1 MTKLQDTALL
11 VARILMPIL
20 FIVAGWGKIN
30 GYTATA
36 GYMTSMGV
44 PSFFLP
50 LTILLEFGG
59 GLAILFGFF
68 TRTTALITAIFT
80 ILTALIFHTD
90 FCTGREP
97 DDVHEKPVHRW
108 RFLRSV
114 CFRPG
119 RIQHRPSDQEK
130 LVITA
135 PAPGRCNPG
144 YNSIRQ

>member
-1 MTKLQDTALL
+1 MNKLNDTALL

-90 FCTGREP
+90 FAQG
-97 DDVHEKPVHRW
+97 VNQMMFMKNLSIAGGFFVL
-108 RFLRSV
+108 FASG
-114 CFRPG
+114 PG
-119 RIQHRPSDQEK
+119 
-130 LVITA
+130 A
-135 PAPGRCNPG
+135 F
-144 YNSIRQ
+144 SIDRLIKKNW